1 MNDPTPEASVARVRD
16 ELKRLGYLESGLDRF
31 VLAGAG
37 GRSLAATCLA
47 VAWRVGMATGP
58 LLGATLTLAAVS
70 LDRRLLAEPTDPLVL
85 AVYSSVALGL
95 AAGAAAFAG
104 GMTAA
109 WLGRKAG
116 TRAGATLARNVGLAL
131 ALGGLAYLALWWRS
145 RAMDAPLPAQAAALA
160 TGLCLSVVLGRFGSL
175 AAVAVLSAAGRDR
188 VPAASLTRRQMLISL
203 ALAAVLFAGG
213 IAVSYS
219 AERSAAA
226 APDYAVVPTGIRVR
240 VVGVDGL
247 ERRMT
252 DEMLERGEMPNLARL
267 IADGARAR
275 LRVEPER
282 VPAIVWT
289 TVATGRG
296 PEAHGIQSAGA
307 RRFAGMRTPVSL
319 AAPWGRFASAL
330 GGAADVLRLTRA
342 QPATAVLRGEKTFWN
357 VASEKG
363 LRVGVVNW
371 WATWPAE
378 AVNGYLVS
386 DRAFFKMERGGAPD
400 REVYPP
406 EAFDHLRKL
415 PRTDVADRPRQLD
428 LFQVAAARALR
439 GDAPADVEALYLPGL
454 DIYTMQQMG
463 GAAAADL
470 AALEE
475 RLAGVRSYY
484 RFTDGLIGE
493 AAKDR
498 GPAEVL
504 VLVGDPGRL
513 ARSSSAPAVGTLV
526 LAGGPVAPGD
536 LGPVSERDVA
546 PTVLHLAGLPTS
558 RELPG
563 AVLEAALGAEFRRS
577 HPVRVVASLGRR
589 ATGRAAESAFDRDV
603 FEELRSLGYIQ

>member
-1 MNDPTPEASVARVRD
+1 MNDPTPVAQVRD

-37 GRSLAATCLA
+37 GPSLALTCLA
-47 VAWRVGMATGP
+47 VACRVGMATGP

-70 LDRRLLAEPTDPLVL
+70 LDRRLLAEPTDLLVL
-85 AVYSSVALGL
+85 AAYASVALGL

-104 GMTAA
+104 GLAAA
-109 WLGRKAG
+109 WLGRRAG
-116 TRAGATLARNVGLAL
+116 TRASATLARNVGLAL

-145 RAMDAPLPAQAAALA
+145 RALGAPPVAQAAALA

-188 VPAASLTRRQMLISL
+188 VPEASLSRRQMLVSL
-203 ALAAVLFAGG
+203 ALAAALFAGG

-219 AERSAAA
+219 AERAAA
-226 APDYAVVPTGIRVR
+226 RPPDYAVVPTGVRVR

-252 DEMLERGEMPNLARL
+252 EEMLGRGEMPNLARL
-267 IADGARAR
+267 MAAGASGR
-275 LRVEPER
+275 LRAEPER

-289 TVATGRG
+289 TLATGRG

-307 RRFAGMRTPVSL
+307 RRFAGMRTPVSP

-330 GGAADVLRLTRA
+330 GGVGDVLRLTRA

-378 AVNGYLVS
+378 TVNGYLLS
-386 DRAFFKMERGGAPD
+386 DRAFFKVERAGIPD

-406 EAFDHLRKL
+406 DAFDRLRQIPL
-415 PRTDVADRPRQLD
+415 ADEVERARRLD
-428 LFQVAAARALR
+428 RFQVAASRALR

-475 RLAGVRSYY
+475 RLAAVQAYY

-493 AAKDR
+493 TADGL
-498 GPAEVL
+498 GPGDVL

-513 ARSSSAPAVGTLV
+513 ARSSSTAAEGTLV
-526 LAGGPVAPGD
+526 LAGGPVARGD
-536 LGPVSERDVA
+536 LGTVSERDVA

-563 AVLEAALGAEFRRS
+563 TVLEAALSPEFRRN

-589 ATGRAAESAFDRDV
+589 AAGRAAESAFDRDV